1 VANQAA
7 GQPTRRPAWRLGRWW
22 WRQGLRGRVTITAA
36 AGLLVTF
43 AVFDLLLFNVLRISL
58 TRSLDDST
66 RQAASAV
73 VALIDARRLPSPV
86 PVAPGVTVQVL
97 DPAGRIIDVSPDA
110 DRLVPLL
117 SPAQASASAATGTG
131 TLLPGPP
138 FDMPLLLRVD
148 AVRAGDGSLVIAAV
162 PYGSVSDSLTVV
174 ARALLLGTP
183 VLFALFTWVTWLVV
197 GSTLRPVAALRR
209 AAARITAT
217 GVPRSDLPV
226 PEARD
231 EIRELALTLNDM
243 LARLAAA
250 QQRQRALVSDTA
262 HELRSPIA
270 SIRTQLEVALD
281 HPSLQ
286 DWAATARDVHADT
299 LRLARLAE
307 DLLLLARLDERAS
320 GADPGRAGHAPVD
333 LASLAR
339 DVVTRYVSA
348 RVLVTDET
356 EMVPA
361 GGSADA
367 DGGEVPRA
375 ETLVAG
381 DRDGLERLLGNLI
394 DNAVRYA
401 AAGVRVAVRPGDGWA
416 ELTVTDD
423 GPGIP
428 PEDLD
433 RAFDRFARLDCARSR
448 DGEEPGGAGLGL
460 AIVRATAHAHGGTAR
475 LEPASGKPG
484 LRAVVRLP
492 VLALSPSWTP
502 ARAPHVDRAVSPLDD
517 KNVIRRGNPFRPPNR
532 SGRRHTLTWGFPVTA
547 PRATAIDCG
556 TPQEQPGRPVSGTL
570 T

>member
-1 VANQAA
+1 MGN
-7 GQPTRRPAWRLGRWW
+7 GLGRWW
-22 WRQGLRGRVTITAA
+22 WRRGLRARVTITAA

-43 AVFDLLLFNVLRISL
+43 AVFDVLLFSVLRISL

-66 RQAASAV
+66 RQAATGV
-73 VALIDARRLPSPV
+73 VALIDADRLPSPV

-97 DPAGRIIDVSPDA
+97 SPSGLITDASPGA

-117 SPAQASASAATGTG
+117 SPAQASASATTGVG
-131 TLLPGPP
+131 RLLPGPP
-138 FDMPLLLRVD
+138 FDMPSLLRVD
-148 AVRAGDGSLVIAAV
+148 AARASDGSLVIAAV

-174 ARALLLGTP
+174 ARALVLGTP

-217 GVPRSDLPV
+217 GVPLSDLPV

-250 QQRQRALVSDTA
+250 QQRQQALVSDTA

-270 SIRTQLEVALD
+270 SIRTQLEVAID

-320 GADPGRAGHAPVD
+320 GLGPDGPEGGRRGHAPVD
-333 LASLAR
+333 LPSLAR
-339 DVVTRYVSA
+339 DVVARYASA
-348 RVLVTDET
+348 RVPVTCEADAA
-356 EMVPA
+356 PA
-361 GGSADA
+361 GGSAPVQAAVAAVPTAAVADA
-367 DGGEVPRA
+367 GAGAAVADAAVAAASVADAAEVLVAEDAAGEV
-375 ETLVAG
+375 LVAG
-381 DRDGLERLLGNLI
+381 DLDGLERLLGNLI
-394 DNAVRYA
+394 ENAVRYA
-401 AAGVRVAVRPGDGWA
+401 ASGVHVAVCLRGDDWA
-416 ELTVTDD
+416 DLTVTDD

-448 DGEEPGGAGLGL
+448 DGEESGGAGLGL

-475 LEPASGKPG
+475 LEPAPGQPG

-492 VLALSPSWTP
+492 VIARSLSG
-502 ARAPHVDRAVSPLDD
+502 AAVRAA
-517 KNVIRRGNPFRPPNR
+517 
-532 SGRRHTLTWGFPVTA
+532 GR
-547 PRATAIDCG
+547 
-556 TPQEQPGRPVSGTL
+556 
-570 T
+570 